1 MDAFKR
7 GSIHMQP
14 NVDLSNTQG
23 PFTPAK
29 VKRIKGVLYASV
41 VGSIMYA
48 DLRNTK
54 DLFLVYGGDSTTEFS
69 VTCYTDAS
77 WETDWDDLRSQIG
90 YVFVMNGGA
99 IDWKSS
105 KQSTTTMSSKEA
117 KYIAASK
124 AAMEAILIHKFISR
138 LGVVPSIDK
147 PMDMYYNNTCA
158 ITITDEPGVQK
169 ANNLA
174 DSFTK
179 PMYCTKHVEH
189 ARNIGLRP
197 AVGAVGC
204 LDLVYAANSLVNSE
218 MMVFHYQREI
228 AENIQ
233 QATDLRNAV
242 VRANVTK
249 LKRLQTTDLRK
260 SMILMIMVTETQN
273 KIVDKIEFAARQ
285 MKMSGGRFMKAW
297 RFNFC
302 R

>member
-1 MDAFKR
+1 MLQDVKSWLGKCSAMKDLGEAAYSLRIKIYRDRLRRLIGLSQNAYIDKILKRFKMDAFKR

-29 VKRIKGVLYASV
+29 VKRMKGVLYASV

-77 WETDWDDLRSQIG
+77 WETNWDDLRSQTR

-158 ITITDEPGVQK
+158 
-169 ANNLA
+169 
-174 DSFTK
+174 
-179 PMYCTKHVEH
+179 
-189 ARNIGLRP
+189 
-197 AVGAVGC
+197 
-204 LDLVYAANSLVNSE
+204 
-218 MMVFHYQREI
+218 
-228 AENIQ
+228 
-233 QATDLRNAV
+233 
-242 VRANVTK
+242 
-249 LKRLQTTDLRK
+249 
-260 SMILMIMVTETQN
+260 
-273 KIVDKIEFAARQ
+273 KID
-285 MKMSGGRFMKAW
+285 
-297 RFNFC
+297 
-302 R
+302 